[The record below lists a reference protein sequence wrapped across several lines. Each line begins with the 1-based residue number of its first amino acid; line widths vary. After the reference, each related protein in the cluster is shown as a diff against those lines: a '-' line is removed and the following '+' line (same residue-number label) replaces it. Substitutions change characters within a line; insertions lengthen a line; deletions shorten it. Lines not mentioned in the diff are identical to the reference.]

1 MIDYRTYM
9 AKMRVFI
16 YNHSTLFRVLM
27 IAVVYVIV
35 EMAFS
40 RIVAAIALFLY
51 LLTCIREYRL
61 SRIVATQEDTD
72 TLLMSARAAFLYQ
85 AEIAGKLRALPPKT
99 T

>member
-1 MIDYRTYM
+1 M